1 MVSAVLGDIWK
12 SWYINLILVVS
23 VHDYWCVFVLD
34 NVLRDDDDSDSFDS
48 ESDSEIRIKERIS
61 ASTTDAKN
69 EVISGTV
76 E

>member
-1 MVSAVLGDIWK
+1 MIID
-12 SWYINLILVVS
+12 
-23 VHDYWCVFVLD
+23 VFFALD